1 MTRASPRRFLAPLF
15 LACLLLAPAAAHAIE
30 DPAEALADPKLEARA
45 EALGDRLRCLV
56 CQNESIEASTAD
68 LARDLRALV
77 RRHIM
82 RGESDQQIIDF
93 LVARYGNF
101 VRLDPPFDPATWL
114 LWGSPV
120 VAIAAGIGVVA
131 LRVARREKPPA
142 PPPLDKAERDRLAKL
157 LTDQGGG

>member
-1 MTRASPRRFLAPLF
+1 MKRAARPLFLAPLF
-15 LACLLLAPAAAHAIE
+15 LAGLLLAPVAARAIE
-30 DPAEALADPKLEARA
+30 DPSEALADPKLEARA

-77 RRHIM
+77 RQQIM
-82 RGESDQQIIDF
+82 QGRTDQQIVAF

-101 VRLDPPFDPATWL
+101 VRLDPPFDPETWL

-120 VAIAAGIGVVA
+120 VAIAAGVGIVA

-157 LTDQGGG
+157 LTDQAGG